1 MTARL
6 TALDAILQ
14 ACWRELDSAA
24 RTRGHAWR
32 TVALATVAAPAAPGE
47 PPQADVRTVV
57 LREVDIDARLLV
69 FYTDCRSPKVAQLR
83 AQPQVTLMCW
93 SPALGWQLRLRART
107 AVDTGGLGV
116 SSRWARL
123 KMHPAAQDYLSPLP
137 PGAALDA
144 PAHQAPPAPDRDSRE
159 HFAVVFTT
167 VERIDWLELHAE
179 GHRRAV
185 FDAQG
190 AGRWVTP

>member
-1 MTARL
+1 MADRL
-6 TALDAILQ
+6 TTLDLIHA
-14 ACWRELDSAA
+14 ACWRELDAA
-24 RTRGHAWR
+24 AHTRGHGWR
-32 TVALATVAAPAAPGE
+32 TLALATLAAPARAGE

-57 LREVDIDARLLV
+57 LREVDADARLLA
-69 FYTDCRSPKVAQLR
+69 FYTDSRSPKVAQLR
-83 AQPQVTLMCW
+83 AQPRVTLMAWC
-93 SPALGWQLRLRART
+93 PVLGWQLRLRVHT

-137 PGAALDA
+137 PGAALDT
-144 PAHQAPPAPDRDSRE
+144 PAHQAPPPPDRGSRE
-159 HFAVVFTT
+159 HFAVVFAT

-185 FDAQG
+185 FNAHG
-190 AGRWVTP
+190 EGRWVTP

>member
-6 TALDAILQ
+6 SVLPDIHA
-14 ACWRELDSAA
+14 ACWHELAEAA
-24 RTRGHAWR
+24 HVRGHGWR
-32 TVALATVAAPAAPGE
+32 TMALASLAAPAQAGE
-47 PPQADVRTVV
+47 PPVADLRTVV
-57 LREVDIDARLLV
+57 LREVAADERLLV
-69 FYTDCRSPKVAQLR
+69 FYTDSRSPKVAQLR
-83 AQPQVTLMCW
+83 AQPLVTLMVWC
-93 SPALGWQLRLRART
+93 PRLGWQLRLRARC

-144 PAHQAPPAPDRDSRE
+144 PAHHAPAAPDRDSRE
-159 HFAVVFTT
+159 HFAVVFAT
-167 VERIDWLELHAE
+167 VERIDWLELHAD

-185 FDAQG
+185 FDGHG

>member
-1 MTARL
+1 MTDRL
-6 TALDAILQ
+6 TALDRIHD
-14 ACWRELDSAA
+14 ACWHELTQAA
-24 RTRGHAWR
+24 RTRGHGWR
-32 TVALATVAAPAAPGE
+32 TLALATVAPPDRAGEAPV
-47 PPQADVRTVV
+47 ADVRTVV
-57 LREVDIDARLLV
+57 LREVAADERLLV
-69 FYTDCRSPKVAQLR
+69 FYTDSRSPKVAQLR
-83 AQPQVTLMCW
+83 AQPLTTLMVWC
-93 SPALGWQLRLRART
+93 PRLGWQLRLRARL

-137 PGAALDA
+137 PGAALDT

-159 HFAVVFTT
+159 HFAVVFAT

-185 FDAQG
+185 FDGRG

>member
-6 TALDAILQ
+6 TTLDSIHA
-14 ACWRELDSAA
+14 ACWQELVAAA
-24 RTRGHAWR
+24 RGRGHAWR
-32 TVALATVAAPAAPGE
+32 MLALATVAPPDAAGDAPV
-47 PPQADVRTVV
+47 ADVRTVV
-57 LREVDIDARLLV
+57 LREVEADARLLV
-69 FYTDCRSPKVAQLR
+69 FYTDSRSPKVAQLR
-83 AQPQVTLMCW
+83 AQPRVTLMCW
-93 SPALGWQLRLRART
+93 SPALSWQLRMRVHT

-137 PGAALDA
+137 PGAALDT
-144 PAHQAPPAPDRDSRE
+144 PAHQTPPAPDRDSRE
-159 HFAVVFTT
+159 HFAVVFAT

-185 FDAQG
+185 FDGHG
-190 AGRWVTP
+190 AGHWVTP